1 MQNEH
6 KPVVTD
12 EGIETVTETDEA
24 VLREIDRGIYR
35 DRHKSYRSWNTW
47 ISESAAEFQRSKRTA
62 QQLVDDQVQEI
73 TDLLHR
79 ARADTRPHVQA
90 AAGQLACSLS
100 MMKLGISENDVL
112 GTAFRG
118 MLVGRQAHQLWIKME
133 HEEKAKREVVRK
145 FSHDERTAEERTERQ
160 NRVNLARELLAEFSP
175 SDLQRKNNKG
185 GKMAAY
191 KEIGEIMQ
199 KRLGLPEPIKPE
211 AVRDYLKKKKPGEG

>member
-79 ARADTRPHVQA
+79 AKADTRPHVQA

-100 MMKLGISENDVL
+100 MMKLGISEGDVL

-133 HEEKAKREVVRK
+133 HEEKAKREMV
-145 FSHDERTAEERTERQ
+145 RTAGKRKNDLERKSDSATRAETCC
-160 NRVNLARELLAEFSP
+160 ELFAEFTP
-175 SDLQRKNNKG
+175 
-185 GKMAAY
+185 A
-191 KEIGEIMQ
+191 EI
-199 KRLGLPEPIKPE
+199 KKFGLPAVYRDIGKFAADRLKLSEPIKPRT
-211 AVRDYLKKKKPGEG
+211 VRSYIENANRDNG